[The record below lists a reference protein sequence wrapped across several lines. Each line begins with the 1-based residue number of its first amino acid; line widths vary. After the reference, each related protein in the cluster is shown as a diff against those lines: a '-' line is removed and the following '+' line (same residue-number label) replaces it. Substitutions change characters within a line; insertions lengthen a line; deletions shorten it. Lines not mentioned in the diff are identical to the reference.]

1 MIKLFVFWFLV
12 LCICVLV
19 GFGIAYLFGDKIF
32 DKVNEVKNVYLEE
45 EKEEEESNYEFDE

>member
-1 MIKLFVFWFLV
+1 MFVFWFLV
-12 LCICVLV
+12 LCVCVLV